1 MTDICPEQL
10 DAMKKA
16 VDSVED
22 NAEPPTP
29 TDSIY
34 DAVEKGDEEKVREI
48 VDAHPN
54 IIWLKGG
61 P

>member
-16 VDSVED
+16 VED
-22 NAEPPTP
+22 NAELP